1 MTGLYRCMC
10 VYTAIQIQIYIYI
23 YIYICAYEPI
33 LILVR
38 DILLMLTNKR
48 EFNSSALT
56 FSAYP
61 GKEMITGQGLNQ
73 KRSYLSLYF

>member
-10 VYTAIQIQIYIYI
+10 VYTAIQIQIYTY
-23 YIYICAYEPI
+23 AYEPI

-56 FSAYP
+56 FSANP

>member
-1 MTGLYRCMC
+1 MNDRSIQ
-10 VYTAIQIQIYIYI
+10 VYVRIHSYTNTNIYT
-23 YIYICAYEPI
+23 CAYEPI

-73 KRSYLSLYF
+73 KRSYLSLFF

>member
-1 MTGLYRCMC
+1 MYVRIHS
-10 VYTAIQIQIYIYI
+10 YTNTNIYIYV
-23 YIYICAYEPI
+23 YEPI

-56 FSAYP
+56 FSANP

-73 KRSYLSLYF
+73 KRSYLSLFF

>member
-1 MTGLYRCMC
+1 MYVRIHN
-10 VYTAIQIQIYIYI
+10 YTNTN
-23 YIYICAYEPI
+23 IYICAYEPI

>member
-1 MTGLYRCMC
+1 MYVRIHS
-10 VYTAIQIQIYIYI
+10 YTNTNIYIY
-23 YIYICAYEPI
+23 AYEPI

-56 FSAYP
+56 FSANP

-73 KRSYLSLYF
+73 KRSYLSLFF

>member
-23 YIYICAYEPI
+23 YVYEPI

-56 FSAYP
+56 FSANP

-73 KRSYLSLYF
+73 KRSYLSLFF

>member
-10 VYTAIQIQIYIYI
+10 VYTTIQIQI

-48 EFNSSALT
+48 EFNSSALPL
-56 FSAYP
+56 SANP

-73 KRSYLSLYF
+73 KRSYLSLFF

>member
-10 VYTAIQIQIYIYI
+10 VYTAIQIQIYIY
-23 YIYICAYEPI
+23 AYEPI